1 MVICEPPKAQAKH
14 LSTRALLNHEYLLQY
29 IDPKC
34 QGQLYF
40 LDLLETSTCL
50 PVHVSKAVKPVHVYL
65 KKSLSGAV
73 LRTGPF
79 SGITF
84 SKQTERERKRI
95 QEGNWDQTFK
105 LAL

>member
-50 PVHVSKAVKPVHVYL
+50 PQE
-65 KKSLSGAV
+65 
-73 LRTGPF
+73 
-79 SGITF
+79 ITF
-84 SKQTERERKRI
+84 RSCAENWSLFWYYIFKTDRERKKTYPRR
-95 QEGNWDQTFK
+95 K
-105 LAL
+105 LGSNI

>member
-1 MVICEPPKAQAKH
+1 MSLPRPSQAPEH
-14 LSTRALLNHEYLLQY
+14 RALLNHEYLLQY
-29 IDPKC
+29 IDPKS

-50 PVHVSKAVKPVHVYL
+50 PQD
-65 KKSLSGAV
+65 SLPGAV

-84 SKQTERERKRI
+84 SKQTEREKENI
-95 QEGNWDQTFK
+95 SKKETFK